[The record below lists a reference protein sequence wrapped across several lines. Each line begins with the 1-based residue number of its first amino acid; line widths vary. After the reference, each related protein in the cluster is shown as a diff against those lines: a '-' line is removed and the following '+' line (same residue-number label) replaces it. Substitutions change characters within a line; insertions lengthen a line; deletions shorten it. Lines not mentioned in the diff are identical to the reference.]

1 MLESSLGDLRR
12 LGKKMAERLKKGWGK
27 LNTVAEKKEVS
38 FLDKYTFAETVSL
51 PNILGKAISERKEK
65 KRNKK
70 RWFVTKM

>member
-1 MLESSLGDLRR
+1 
-12 LGKKMAERLKKGWGK
+12 MAERLKKSGESSAQ
-27 LNTVAEKKEVS
+27 LHKKGVS

-51 PNILGKAISERKEK
+51 PDILGKAISERKEK